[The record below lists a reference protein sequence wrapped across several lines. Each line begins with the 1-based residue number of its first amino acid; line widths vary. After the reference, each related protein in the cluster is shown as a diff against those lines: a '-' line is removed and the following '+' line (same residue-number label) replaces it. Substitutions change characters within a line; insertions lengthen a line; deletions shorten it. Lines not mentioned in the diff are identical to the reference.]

1 MVDCV
6 FCEFYLACMLSR
18 FSRVGHFATLWTAA
32 HQGPLSLGFSRQE
45 YCSGVPYPPPGDLPD
60 SGIELVTLKSPALAD
75 RFFTAS
81 ATWEA
86 QILP

>member
-6 FCEFYLACMLSR
+6 FCEFYLECMLSR
-18 FSRVGHFATLWTAA
+18 FSRVGPFATLWTAA